1 MQIGRTIRRYREEKK
16 LTQKEMANRLGVTAP
31 AVNKWESGSSTP
43 DIQLLSPI
51 ARLLGITVDTL
62 LSFQE
67 ELTDQELNHFIKE
80 LDHRLQIRD
89 YDDCFQWAKVKISQY
104 PNCYSLLWQTALIL
118 DAWRQTKKPLDA
130 ARYDA
135 DILDWYE
142 DALKS
147 PSEQVRTHCAD
158 SLFYFYI
165 RRKDYEKAEACLAYF
180 SEQNP
185 DRKCKQ
191 AHLYSLTGRME
202 EAYRC
207 YEEVLFS
214 SYQLA
219 SMVLQ
224 HLCALA
230 IQETPPDQ
238 AHYLAEKLRQLAKVF
253 DMGIYHE
260 VSPGLELAIKEK
272 DTDTASAIMQTLLD
286 SVDSLNAFQH
296 SPLYQ
301 HMHFS
306 PLDPAFVERI
316 REQLAQAFES
326 PELFSSPDA

>member
-31 AVNKWESGSSTP
+31 AVNKWESGSSMP

-80 LDHRLQIRD
+80 LDNRLQIQD

-104 PNCYSLLWQTALIL
+104 PNCYSLLWQAACIL
-118 DAWRQTKKPLDA
+118 DVWRQKKKPLDA

-135 DILDWYE
+135 DILGWYE
-142 DALKS
+142 NALKS
-147 PSEQVRTHCAD
+147 PSEQVRTHCAN
-158 SLFYFYI
+158 SLFYFYA
-165 RRKDYEKAEACLAYF
+165 RRKDYEKAEACITYF

-185 DRKCKQ
+185 ERKCKQ
-191 AHLYSLTGRME
+191 AYLYSLTGRID

-207 YEEVLFS
+207 YEEILFS
-214 SYQLA
+214 SYQLT
-219 SMVLQ
+219 SMVLN
-224 HLCALA
+224 HLSALA
-230 IQETPPDQ
+230 MQEMPRDQ
-238 AHYLAEKLRQLAKVF
+238 AHYLAEKQRQLAKTF
-253 DMGIYHE
+253 DMGTYHE
-260 VSPGLELAIKEK
+260 VSPGLELAIMEK
-272 DTDTASAIMQTLLD
+272 DTDTASAIMQKLLD

-301 HMHFS
+301 HMHFK
-306 PLDPAFVERI
+306 PLDPAFAEKI
-316 REQLAQAFES
+316 REQLAQEFKS
-326 PELFSSPDA
+326 SELFSSPDA